1 MNIKKKKG
9 GEGGAN
15 WMDTYGDM
23 VTLLLCFFVLLYSMS
38 TIDEKK
44 WQMIVMSFNPNV
56 TSVPS
61 QSIPQGPDGSN
72 SSGGGPG
79 DAPTEDQMEEI
90 LKEMYLALDEYIKE
104 SNMESSVAV
113 TNGDG
118 YVFLTF
124 RDAVFFG
131 PNSSVLLDEGK
142 DVLREVAPMFLNAQE
157 YIQEIRVMGHTA
169 REIPTQPNSPAF
181 DRTLSANRAAGVGT
195 FLQEQGIDGAKVI
208 TVGYGEWRPIDN
220 NTSSEGRAHNRRV
233 EIMVTGLELEE
244 KLQSGLQQYE
254 TVVDDARTE
263 IQKEWGLDPQ

>member
-1 MNIKKKKG
+1 MSIKKKKG

-44 WQMIVMSFNPNV
+44 WQMIVMSFNPSI
-56 TSVPS
+56 TALPE
-61 QSIPQGPDGSN
+61 QSIPQGPDGTN

-79 DAPTEDQMEEI
+79 DAPTEDEMEEI
-90 LKEMYLALDEYIKE
+90 LNDMYLALQDYISE
-104 SNMESSVAV
+104 NDMSSSVAV
-113 TNGDG
+113 TQGEG

-131 PNSSVLLDEGK
+131 PNSSILLEEGK

-169 REIPTQPNSPAF
+169 REIATQPNSPTT
-181 DRTLSANRAAGVGT
+181 DRTLSGNRASAVGA
-195 FLQEQGIDGAKVI
+195 FLQYEGLMGEKII
-208 TVGYGEWRPIDN
+208 TVGYGEWRPVDTN
-220 NTSSEGRAHNRRV
+220 ETAEGKAHNRRV
-233 EIMVTGLELEE
+233 EIMVTGTSLEE
-244 KLQSGLQQYE
+244 KLESGLQQYE
-254 TVVDDARTE
+254 LVVDEARE
-263 IQKEWGLDPQ
+263 EVQKEWGLTTE

>member
-56 TSVPS
+56 TSVPT
-61 QSIPQGPDGSN
+61 QSIPQGPVGSN

-90 LKEMYLALDEYIKE
+90 LEEMYLALDEYIKE

-124 RDAVFFG
+124 RDAVFFA
-131 PNSSVLLDEGK
+131 PDSPVLLKEGK
-142 DVLREVAPMFLNAQE
+142 DVLAEVAPMFMNAE
-157 YIQEIRVMGHTA
+157 PFIQEVRIMGHTA
-169 REIPTQPNSPAF
+169 RATPNVPNSAVN
-181 DRTLSANRAAGVGT
+181 DRTLSSNRAAQVGA
-195 FLQEQGIDGAKVI
+195 FLQNLGFPGEKVI
-208 TVGYGEWRPIDN
+208 TVGYGEWRPIDTN
-220 NTSSEGRAHNRRV
+220 ETSEGRAHNRRV

-244 KLQSGLQQYE
+244 KLQNGIQEYE
-254 TVVDDARTE
+254 VVVDEARTE

>member
-1 MNIKKKKG
+1 
-9 GEGGAN
+9 
-15 WMDTYGDM
+15 MDTYGDM

-38 TIDEKK
+38 NIDEKK

-118 YVFLTF
+118 YVFLLSAT
-124 RDAVFFG
+124 RC
-131 PNSSVLLDEGK
+131 SSV
-142 DVLREVAPMFLNAQE
+142 RIAPFCWM
-157 YIQEIRVMGHTA
+157 RVRMCC
-169 REIPTQPNSPAF
+169 
-181 DRTLSANRAAGVGT
+181 
-195 FLQEQGIDGAKVI
+195 
-208 TVGYGEWRPIDN
+208 
-220 NTSSEGRAHNRRV
+220 
-233 EIMVTGLELEE
+233 E
-244 KLQSGLQQYE
+244 KWPPCS
-254 TVVDDARTE
+254 
-263 IQKEWGLDPQ
+263 

>member
-1 MNIKKKKG
+1 
-9 GEGGAN
+9 
-15 WMDTYGDM
+15 MDTYGDM

-56 TSVPS
+56 TSVPA
-61 QSIPQGPDGSN
+61 QSIPQGPVGSN

-90 LKEMYLALDEYIKE
+90 LEEMYLALDEYIKE

-208 TVGYGEWRPIDN
+208 TVGGLSTTIRVRRAVRITAASRSWSPDWSWRRSCKADF
-220 NTSSEGRAHNRRV
+220 SSMRLWWMMPGRKSRR
-233 EIMVTGLELEE
+233 
-244 KLQSGLQQYE
+244 SGAW
-254 TVVDDARTE
+254 TRS
-263 IQKEWGLDPQ
+263 KF